1 MSTKKILVTGATGFL
16 GGALAR
22 RLSREGAPLRVFVRR
37 ITPAVEAL
45 DAEIVVG
52 DLRDPESLAQAT
64 TGVET
69 IHHTAALPGI
79 WGKWRDYY
87 ETNTLGTIRLLEA
100 ARRAGV
106 RRFIFTS
113 SPSVTFDGSPQECV
127 DESAPY
133 PKRWLAHYPRSKAL
147 AEQAVLAQHGQ
158 DGLATCALRP
168 HLIWGPGDRHL
179 IPRLIARAKSGRLRR
194 VGDGTNL
201 IDNVY
206 IDNAVE
212 AQLAADRALEER
224 PAEVGGRAFFISQ
237 GRPVRCWQWI
247 DEILGI
253 AGVPAITKSISFPAA
268 YRIGYVC
275 ELIFQLLPK
284 HIEPPMTRFLAL
296 QLAQPHYFDIS
307 KARELLG
314 YQPVVSHEE
323 GMQRLAEWL
332 HDG

>member
-1 MSTKKILVTGATGFL
+1 MSEKKILVTGATGFL
-16 GGALAR
+16 GGALAA

-37 ITPAVEAL
+37 ITPAVESL

-52 DLRDPESLAQAT
+52 DLRDRESLKKAT

-69 IHHTAALPGI
+69 VHHTAALPGI
-79 WGKWRDYY
+79 WGRWRDYY
-87 ETNTLGTIRLLEA
+87 ETNTLGTIQLLDA

-106 RRFIFTS
+106 RRFVFTS
-113 SPSVTFDGSPQECV
+113 SPSVTFDGSPQENV

-133 PKRWLAHYPRSKAL
+133 PSRWLAHYPRSKAL
-147 AEQAVLAQHGQ
+147 AEQAVLAQHGE
-158 DGLATCALRP
+158 DGMSTCALRP

-194 VGDGTNL
+194 VGDGSNL

-212 AQLAADRALEER
+212 AQLVADRALHER
-224 PAEVGGRAFFISQ
+224 PEQVGGRAFFISQ
-237 GRPVRCWQWI
+237 GRPVRCWEWI
-247 DEILGI
+247 DEILAL
-253 AGVPAITKSISFPAA
+253 AGVPPVRKSISLSTA

-275 ELIFQLLPK
+275 EWIFRLLPK

-296 QLAQPHYFDIS
+296 QLAQPHYFDITN
-307 KARELLG
+307 ARECLG
-314 YQPVVSHEE
+314 YEPVVSHEE
-323 GMQRLAEWL
+323 GMQRLAKWL
-332 HDG
+332 REE